1 MVLLSF
7 LRGTHF
13 LILSGFDA
21 ADEGQAQGVGFVG
34 YGAQESLVGLHQGV
48 GVGAWGLGIG

>member
-7 LRGTHF
+7 LRGTPF
-13 LILSGFDA
+13 LILSGCDA

-34 YGAQESLVGLHQGV
+34 YGVGLRN
-48 GVGAWGLGIG
+48 LR